1 MTVSRL
7 CFGTAT
13 FGKQTDEDTS
23 MKILDRAAE
32 AGINFLDSADGY
44 PMAADFTLVGRT
56 EEIVGRWLKGE
67 REKFIVA
74 TKGAAPMGPEPWN
87 QGASRKHLLDAID
100 GSLRRLGTDHVDLYQ
115 VHFDDPAMPL

>member
-13 FGKQTDEDTS
+13 FGKQTDEDIS
-23 MKILDRAAE
+23 LKILDRAAE

-44 PMAADFTLVGRT
+44 PMGADFTLVGRT
-56 EEIVGRWLKGE
+56 EEIVGRWLKGK

-74 TKGAAPMGPEPWN
+74 TKGAAPIGPEP
-87 QGASRKHLLDAID
+87 
-100 GSLRRLGTDHVDLYQ
+100 
-115 VHFDDPAMPL
+115 